1 MRPMDIFSEK
11 SSIRDGRLDKACSSA
26 LVYES
31 HLLSLQ
37 SQFQSTDLKRDQKH
51 DQKHD
56 PKNPNGKVEGDFNS
70 AMGFGKRDQM
80 ALASLVFCNPL
91 MMLGMGAALGV
102 SDTIRMNREQ
112 ALKEAPMR
120 RLRQVALERRDEN
133 KEQRTMLSVPT
144 DSIAT
149 RMNFRP
155 EAPARKSKLEFKN
168 RQENVLYP
176 AEFRKPDPERS
187 WVKASKLLKRK
198 QQLVDQLAKCRGF
211 LPLNLVSALVAK
223 IDLLDKELKKMGC

>member
-26 LVYES
+26 LVYEAHS
-31 HLLSLQ
+31 LSLQ
-37 SQFQSTDLKRDQKH
+37 SQFHKADS
-51 DQKHD
+51 KHD
-56 PKNPNGKVEGDFNS
+56 PKNPNGKVVEGDFNS
-70 AMGFGKRDQM
+70 AVGFGKRDQM

-102 SDTIRMNREQ
+102 SDTMRMNREQ

-120 RLRQVALERRDEN
+120 RLRQVISERREEQP
-133 KEQRTMLSVPT
+133 KERTLLSVPT

-149 RMNFRP
+149 RMNFKP
-155 EAPARKSKLEFKN
+155 EATTRKSKLEFKN
-168 RQENVLYP
+168 RQDNIMYP
-176 AEFRKPDPERS
+176 SEFRKPDPERS

-198 QQLVDQLAKCRGF
+198 QQLADQLAKCRGF
-211 LPLNLVSALVAK
+211 LPLNMVSALAAK
-223 IDLLDKELKKMGC
+223 IELLDKELKKMGC

>member
-26 LVYES
+26 LVYEAHS
-31 HLLSLQ
+31 LSIQ
-37 SQFQSTDLKRDQKH
+37 SQFHRADN
-51 DQKHD
+51 KHD
-56 PKNPNGKVEGDFNS
+56 PKNPNGKPVDGDFNS
-70 AMGFGKRDQM
+70 AVGFGKRDQM

-120 RLRQVALERRDEN
+120 RLRQVALESRQVPKDE
-133 KEQRTMLSVPT
+133 RTLLSVPT
-144 DSIAT
+144 DSLAT

-155 EAPARKSKLEFKN
+155 ESTSSRKSKLEFKN

-211 LPLNLVSALVAK
+211 LPLNLVSALAAK
-223 IDLLDKELKKMGC
+223 IELLDKELKKMGC